1 MIYIPSSLYGDTKK
15 DMPSRAHYT
24 EVVPGRVHIED
35 TASLQTYIRERM
47 KDFDPG
53 TDSIMVLG
61 DNVAFAAML
70 NYLTGT
76 KAIEICNI
84 RFTYLDKRKKT
95 LVDFYLPK
103 IQEVTNEEE

>member
-15 DMPSRAHYT
+15 DMPTRVPYT

-35 TASLQTYIRERM
+35 TASLQTYVRDRM
-47 KDFDPG
+47 KEFDPG

-76 KAIEICNI
+76 LHIEICNI
-84 RFTYLDKRKKT
+84 RFVYLDKRKQK

-103 IQEVTNEEE
+103 IQEVLNG